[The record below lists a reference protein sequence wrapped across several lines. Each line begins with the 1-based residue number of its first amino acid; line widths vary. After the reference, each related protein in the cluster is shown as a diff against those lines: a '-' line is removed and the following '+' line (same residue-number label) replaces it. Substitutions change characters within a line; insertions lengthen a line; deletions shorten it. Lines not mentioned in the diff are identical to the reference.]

1 MRPALGRRCPRGHLR
16 NKNTQPQPC
25 ETWAELAAG
34 RGFGGS
40 VEGGSEPHT
49 CFSGVRT
56 VTPPDEGSELAVSKF
71 CTEV

>member
-1 MRPALGRRCPRGHLR
+1 MRPTLGRRCPRGQLR
-16 NKNTQPQPC
+16 HENTQPWPF

-34 RGFGGS
+34 RGCDGS

-56 VTPPDEGSELAVSKF
+56 VTPPDEGSELTVSKF
-71 CTEV
+71 LY